1 MPDFGIYAGDTS
13 KTVYFRLR
21 DALTG
26 LAKTGLL
33 FDDDGADASYVLP
46 GAARVAIGVA
56 TLASASASWASGG
69 FILVNDIDA
78 KGLYRF
84 DLPNAAIASGDFT
97 IINLEFDD
105 VIEESMHIPLHTP
118 KVNATELN
126 SNATAAARLASMFGV
141 IEVVTVDDAT
151 FTPTSTVFETED
163 TVDDPQDYA
172 NQVLFGVTGTNAG
185 VTVKVTGYAFANS
198 KVKLTVS
205 QLEIAPVDGD
215 TFLKM
220 GRIGS

>member
-21 DALTG
+21 DSTTG
-26 LAKTGLL
+26 LAKTGLA
-33 FDDDGADASYVLP
+33 FGSPGADASYVLP
-46 GAARVAIGVA
+46 QAASVPITLA
-56 TLASASASWASGG
+56 TLASASASWATGG
-69 FILVNDIDA
+69 FFLVNDTDA

-97 IINLEFDD
+97 IISLEFDGI
-105 VIEESMHIPLHTP
+105 IEESMHIPLHTP

-126 SNATAAARLASMFGV
+126 SNATAATRLQQMFAAT
-141 IEVVTVDDAT
+141 EAVVVDDAT
-151 FTPTSTVFETED
+151 FTPTATVFETED
-163 TVDDPQDYA
+163 TSDDSEDYDK
-172 NQVLFGVTGTNAG
+172 QVLFGVSGQNVG
-185 VTVKVTGYAFANS
+185 VTVKVTSYAFANS

-205 QLEIAPVDGD
+205 PLKIAPNDGD
-215 TFLKM
+215 IFLKM